1 MDRMLALC
9 IYAVGYTFI
18 TACVYVLCVKERERK
33 KEGKRDEKRT
43 ATFATL
49 NVPLEYY
56 SGLLSHWWTH
66 KCNGTLMKIFSINP
80 QFPDRNGQKGDATIG
95 FHCTFRRYE
104 ANSGFSSCIFFL
116 YLKWNKDGAIRAF
129 GEWERESEREGEG
142 KSENKKNRG
151 KVERVA

>member
-1 MDRMLALC
+1 MHLC
-9 IYAVGYTFI
+9 RWVYIYN
-18 TACVYVLCVKERERK
+18 CVCVRIVCERERK

-116 YLKWNKDGAIRAF
+116 YLK
-129 GEWERESEREGEG
+129 
-142 KSENKKNRG
+142 
-151 KVERVA
+151 